1 MDWNQERLKDEFRDG
16 CEEIRLGGDFVSLF
30 VSWNEF
36 CGCGLMTEYLPLD

>member
-30 VSWNEF
+30 VS
-36 CGCGLMTEYLPLD
+36 